1 MADTKDP
8 LEARR
13 WFRRRLTELGTQYPH
28 LKKPDQHDRLADE
41 LDRQAEE
48 ETPCH
53 GHPPG
58 TPEADPK
65 APAD

>member
-1 MADTKDP
+1 MADRKDP

-13 WFRRRLTELGTQYPH
+13 WFRRRLAELGTQYPH
-28 LKKPDQHDRLADE
+28 LKEPDQQDRLADE

-48 ETPCH
+48 DTPCH
-53 GHPPG
+53 AHPPG
-58 TPEADPK
+58 TPEVDPK